1 MYFAGKFL
9 QEKNGSAFEV
19 PMNKIQERHR
29 QSQGPLVDLPSDFEL
44 AHMCY
49 IQKHIRSYYSSI
61 YRHVL
66 EAT

>member
-9 QEKNGSAFEV
+9 QEKNVSEFEV
-19 PMNKIQERHR
+19 PMNKIQDRHR

-44 AHMCY
+44 AHMY
-49 IQKHIRSYYSSI
+49 HIQKHISI